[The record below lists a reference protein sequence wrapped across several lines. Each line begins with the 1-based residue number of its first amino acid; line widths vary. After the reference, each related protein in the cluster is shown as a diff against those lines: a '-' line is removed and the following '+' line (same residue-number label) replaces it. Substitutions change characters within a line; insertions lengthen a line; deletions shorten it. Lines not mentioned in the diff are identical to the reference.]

1 MHELLLDT
9 PAFTTRI
16 LHISRPL
23 SHRSS
28 SPFQPSFTSP
38 AWRYRH
44 RPTRSSIRLPVKG
57 SSPPSLIQ
65 GAGNSQPAEKAS
77 RSLTPVRELH
87 AVSKEIIL
95 LHLSSGAAAA
105 GWKGCK
111 NQENNLPPSSQ
122 FSRCN
127 LPSIDFTTTTKFWS
141 KGQEDRVLRHIGAS
155 HHKLYTTHI
164 ISNNGTEVR
173 YQCAVTRI
181 YQCGSELGAKFCVP
195 QEGISHRCTWR
206 WQVLV

>member
-28 SPFQPSFTSP
+28 SPSQPSFTSP

-44 RPTRSSIRLPVKG
+44 RPTRSPTRLL

-77 RSLTPVRELH
+77 RSLTLVHGLH

-95 LHLSSGAAAA
+95 LHISSGAGAA
-105 GWKGCK
+105 GWKAAK
-111 NQENNLPPSSQ
+111 IKKITTLHLPS
-122 FSRCN
+122 FSCN

-141 KGQEDRVLRHIGAS
+141 KGQEDRVLRHIRAS
-155 HHKLYTTHI
+155 HHKSYTTYI

-173 YQCAVTRI
+173 TSVRSRESASVEV
-181 YQCGSELGAKFCVP
+181 SGALSLCVP